1 MYALDHVP
9 MHYNNYSYKYTNTN
23 NTPHIQQTVK
33 VEVNDVGRNEK
44 QSLHDYQK
52 KNKFHKHK
60 RSITMLQRKLT
71 LYKRTIIA
79 VMTVMMIDRQKDVM
93 TK

>member
-33 VEVNDVGRNEK
+33 IEVNDVGRNEK
-44 QSLHDYQK
+44 QSLHGYQK
-52 KNKFHKHK
+52 KKQ
-60 RSITMLQRKLT
+60 IP
-71 LYKRTIIA
+71 
-79 VMTVMMIDRQKDVM
+79 
-93 TK
+93 

>member
-9 MHYNNYSYKYTNTN
+9 MHYNNYSYKYTNTK
-23 NTPHIQQTVK
+23 NTPQIQQTVK
-33 VEVNDVGRNEK
+33 LKSMTLEETRNNHCMVIK
-44 QSLHDYQK
+44 K